1 MGLIQSIHGS
11 ILVFPRKIWAIFF
24 GILPPNLVRQLER
37 RRPHPRLPV
46 GRAVTVTRRVWR
58 AVQPTASER
67 RAPGSRDSVEVQP
80 RAQVRG
86 PGWYLTSTSPP
97 PCAGSEAQHS
107 ASDQA
112 GGAGYSDTSTTAA
125 HATTQHTQHTHGSLR
140 PGYAGTHA
148 DRTRLHPF
156 THTSRVRLRLH
167 YGKYLNP
174 EFPPHR

>member
-1 MGLIQSIHGS
+1 MGLIQSIRGS
-11 ILVFPRKIWAIFF
+11 NSISPQNFGIFF
-24 GILPPNLVRQLER
+24 GNLPRNLVRQLER

-46 GRAVTVTRRVWR
+46 GRAVTRRVGR
-58 AVQPTASER
+58 AVQPSGGPQ
-67 RAPGSRDSVEVQP
+67 APATQWRCNLGLRL
-80 RAQVRG
+80 RG
-86 PGWYLTSTSPP
+86 PGWYLISRSPP
-97 PCAGSEAQHS
+97 PCAGSEALS
-107 ASDQA
+107 LREP
-112 GGAGYSDTSTTAA
+112 DTSTTAA

-140 PGYAGTHA
+140 PGYARTHT